1 MSKRLLL
8 VEDDFF
14 IRDLYK
20 RQLEGAGIT
29 VDVAG
34 TGQEG
39 LDAIKKGTY
48 DLVLLDIMLPGI
60 DGMAVLREV
69 KSNEATKNTR
79 IVLLTNMG
87 QDDVIKDSF
96 KVGAEGYLIKST
108 FTPKEVVREV
118 QTFLDKSPGSST
130 QSSDPNKPT
139 TDQTSETS

>member
-48 DLVLLDIMLPGI
+48 DLVLLDIMLPKKDGI
-60 DGMAVLREV
+60 AILRDLAQNPPEGKNKVIVVLSNLGQESVIAEAVKLGARGYMIKSEMTPEQTVNEV
-69 KSNEATKNTR
+69 KR
-79 IVLLTNMG
+79 YL
-87 QDDVIKDSF
+87 
-96 KVGAEGYLIKST
+96 AEST
-108 FTPKEVVREV
+108 
-118 QTFLDKSPGSST
+118 
-130 QSSDPNKPT
+130 
-139 TDQTSETS
+139 

>member
-20 RQLEGAGIT
+20 RQLESAGIA

-39 LDAIKKGTY
+39 LDAIKKSQY

-60 DGMAVLREV
+60 DGVAVLREV
-69 KSNEATKNTR
+69 KASEATKNTR

-96 KVGAEGYLIKST
+96 KIGAEGYLIKST

-118 QTFLDKSPGSST
+118 QTFLDKSPSSSADPVEPSAGEKAN
-130 QSSDPNKPT
+130 QSS
-139 TDQTSETS
+139 